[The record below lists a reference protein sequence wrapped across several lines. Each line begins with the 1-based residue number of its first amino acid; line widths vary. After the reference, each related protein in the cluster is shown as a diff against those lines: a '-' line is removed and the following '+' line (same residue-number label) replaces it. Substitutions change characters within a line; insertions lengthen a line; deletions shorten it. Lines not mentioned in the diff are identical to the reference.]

1 MNRTG
6 FEYEDIEANV
16 AEPLGDDLAY
26 ADNID
31 PSQILKDPRFLN
43 DLKEYY
49 GSKGEY
55 YASNDEYID
64 AFYSDSTWRD
74 LNTVSAGKG
83 ALEAMSS
90 NAQTRGRAKRIEQVW
105 RSLPAF
111 WQDGGRD
118 TLGAITDI
126 GSAVLLD
133 PINLLGGVSGLVK
146 GGQAA
151 RAAYLGGKTA
161 GRSKLTGVGQGALAG
176 GIDAAKYSAVAEL
189 GIEGATQARD
199 KSLGLRDEF
208 SVGRLAGMT
217 ALGAAGGA
225 LGGGAFG
232 ALGGYFGARGAVRVV
247 DDLVSRGF
255 TTQQIE
261 QVITEG
267 GEDAIKALAKSTEGP
282 DTFFAEP
289 EGIATG
295 ADSVAGEVPV
305 DPMDAK
311 IEKVSSIL
319 EGERKAYR
327 DAVATGADDETIQ
340 EIKNSRDVFA
350 ALQSFGERLK
360 REQAEIKRLEGTN
373 ELPNLNKAAKM
384 RTRFEDDL
392 DVFERISD
400 ADNPMESADARA
412 ILAQYKEKN
421 VDDVLPEGEAP
432 AAADTTTAKATD
444 ETTPVDETVPTE
456 PVDKAPPKIDIFGD
470 DGPFLNDK
478 QKEEVRGVLNDGYT
492 QADFEADYA
501 KGIYSV
507 PGIVDGQNKFKQ
519 SAINQIVAKAKD
531 AGAKTEAPAPEAK
544 VAPPEADGSVE
555 KIDTP
560 KILIDA
566 DSRGNA
572 LMAGLN
578 PADITPAPKSKNGRV
593 TKRRVDAAINANKSD
608 EPHAVAVKAMEE
620 AELVIS
626 KLPPSSSMTA
636 KTFLEAAE
644 VMSKRKDIGITSDP
658 QDIMAIVRKTVNK
671 IEENPSDS
679 SGKPLT
685 MTEEKAIKRRMKE
698 LMADNPEYSE
708 QTARVLALGEI
719 NKRRGMPTQKESGVR
734 SSSDSIEAR
743 SIFENAGR
751 DLEGKIQG
759 ILKKGTSVGDGY
771 TVTGQYRVKTNEIP
785 KEEAILKADLQARS
799 GKGPGIVTYVS
810 GGEQAIGPNGA
821 KVRVK
826 KGTTLFADAT
836 TKRSYT
842 DYTFLMRMLG
852 QDIKKKDI
860 KSVVKEAPEPE
871 EGLTEES
878 TRKALDAFNE
888 DGDVEKFV
896 KTITALGNGEKPKL
910 APVTEINTTS
920 GSKKLIVRSKLDS
933 EDVRMISEKQI
944 RENKGIEAIIGQKG
958 GAKSDPANWEVRYAP
973 MEAKAPTSAAR
984 RKLFDSLPPEA
995 EDVNPDAA
1003 RLETGGATGRGD
1015 PMEIDDFDKLELEL
1029 DDMDMATLKEISAYT
1044 PTAFFRNAEI
1054 NGRKVFGR
1062 DVRAMVNNMESRRW
1076 PLKEQEI
1083 DRHIEHMAFVKGLE
1097 AKLSPNGYSMPT
1109 ATRREAKLQIDKIF
1123 AGHPADEIAEAKRFI
1138 DSLGGDPDKAP
1149 LLIGKERL
1157 GGSQGL
1163 YSSIQNDIQIQT
1175 KQGPKDIIVQPRL
1188 NVLYHEVAHWAY
1200 HNILS
1205 PKDRSEFWNIAKSQ
1219 YKGGRFD
1226 RTVNDDFRALPQGEA
1241 NATREGQLFKINV
1254 ATKPAEF
1261 FAEQFEMWA
1270 TRNRQSPDLNTE
1282 KFWERIGGYVKAIFD
1297 RYYRGAKIDP
1307 NLEPLFAKII
1317 PDIGE
1322 EKTFTLGVGARPDTP
1337 LGKHIHKRFIQ
1348 VTLAREDIES
1358 AIASDSPSAIVNAHR
1373 ELQKLLL
1380 EMVPNSKLVARDG
1393 VEQAI
1398 FSPLRKGVGRRGMVK
1413 LIRDRINNYDEIID
1427 GKQYGTDDGF
1437 DARNYG
1443 DFSTESDMEKVA
1455 DQLKDFYHNGY
1466 AGTFVPAEGVPGR
1479 IKNLQASSTEN
1490 LLGMLDK
1497 QLNNAYQRVEETVD
1511 LVPDSK
1517 PSSLD
1522 RGAAPKRANGEV
1534 KGTTTIRNAK
1544 KKKDRQDNLTTEEA
1558 VNNSKKKR
1566 NDRARDGKEAIDA
1579 GRTNSVKGK
1588 SIADLRALYVKH
1600 KGSDYGDQIG
1610 LEIVNKIKS
1619 STIKGKPVK
1628 VSRET
1633 FKMSGQDLEVSFL
1646 DALHTGDKDRL
1657 SELLFE
1663 IQRRQNNKRAKSG
1676 TGKILSPRFKKTKD
1690 ALQIEINHSRGV
1702 MASDGIP
1709 PSARASVREMLS
1721 FITHRSPEIETTS
1734 RTIAYRMFNIL
1745 NKASVG
1751 TMEDVNKVTMDDMAR
1766 LAGGDY
1772 SVSGGGAFGNY
1783 QHPDFKNFRNLV
1795 RRLGTSLTKET
1806 GNPDEVF
1813 TELNKMVIR
1822 SGALESD
1829 EMGVIQTAYKN
1840 TSPKV
1845 RAEIENKYGSKYN
1858 DFYSSTKEDM
1868 LAYEW
1873 FGDSI
1878 TKYMKEDITRDD
1890 ILADALG
1897 DDMYAVQ
1904 NISLMDD
1911 AINRTAEYASYI
1923 INGQIGRQDVKDAFR
1938 RVTFYGDMFEDT
1950 AVSRPMAGTLQGK
1963 YLTHP
1968 SYAADYAYDTFMSMP
1983 KDKQARVLN
1992 FTNKGFGEDQST
2004 QMPIFFYH
2012 GTPRKNVFKKET
2024 NPNIHM
2030 RPSEVGVYGPGIY
2043 VTENPYVAS
2052 QMYARTPTFQAMVDA
2067 IDGVDLPDNIKE
2079 DLHFDAYE
2087 LVIIRRDIGKLRRQ
2101 FAEFDPESDVYLAKE
2116 LTAERTLIKEQ
2127 LDELIQAERAIV
2139 DNFKNKGLELE
2150 GDVLPTV
2157 INLKSPADFRANT
2170 VYSDE
2175 EHPFIEA
2182 LAAKFLEEGLPS
2194 QVFSSLSGLGRNN
2207 SQLGPRTGEDIYKS
2221 IIDSM
2226 INFGGRSRSGAQS
2239 ELNGMLQE
2247 MGYDGLL
2254 TTHRNSLNDGPE
2266 LMETNRT
2273 YGATSR
2279 EHTTAVLF
2287 KPNQVKHIDAD
2298 DFDQIQEGLFKSEPK
2313 ITPIPKGATGGIVE
2327 ALSSESI
2334 SKVDDI
2340 PVGEFGEL
2348 LETAGGDPSYVG
2360 ALMSLMRKRTI
2371 TPKEEQAIR
2380 RQGASRFLDTQS
2392 NRMKKMEA
2400 NWLAGWYKDHFPK
2413 LNSRFAGIY
2422 FPIQESLRKL
2432 PDSDGSLKR
2441 WFKKSVNVG
2450 GKIGRYAG
2458 TDRLAEQPQSYKK
2471 IVKALRYGDGTR
2483 QEKLLT
2489 EPERLVYKQV
2499 RAAFDAER
2507 KAMVE
2512 AGIDVGYRRN
2522 YFPQVWSAD
2531 KITKNVNEFRVALKN
2546 YHQAERTLNGL
2557 PPSPEVESDAFAK
2570 GIIATLTEEGSDGV
2584 YHAIRGT
2591 TRNPTFENVDYSR
2604 IINLDDPRLR
2614 DNLKELEPFLE
2625 DDLDAMLVKYFEGSS
2640 RRMTHIDELG
2650 VNSHAVYDYLKVAD
2664 EGLSGIADLLTTD
2677 KVFRMDR
2684 TSMNADGKQEIY
2696 TLQELVAMPF
2706 SGGGRHNVRPFV
2718 EKLDEA
2724 NRVGGAPA
2732 VRQLLY
2738 SVAPVDG
2745 TTGKINPTYRRRAEA
2760 IVHALEDFGGKQGAL
2775 QPDDHKFIEASMQV
2789 AMKKPMDGQGN
2800 QSVMNF
2806 SRKMRFFNNVTL
2818 LSYTTLTSL
2827 GDVVLPIIR
2836 SGSMKSYIKALA
2848 QMNSLTGDPAIRRG
2862 IINTGVAMENI
2873 VHERMIHL
2881 YGAPDGKASHAF
2893 FNATLLTDWT
2903 DMQRKIA
2910 GATAFNWFQSMQEK
2924 AYNNFKPSKG
2934 YGEQTRS
2941 YKEAHRA
2948 LKQYGLEKFLPNQ
2961 RKERVALGNTKMLED
2976 PDVKLAILKF
2986 ADDSIFQPNP
2996 NDVPMWAQTPFGA
3009 LVFQLKSFPLMMARM
3024 GGHVMREMDKG
3035 NFKPAMGFFLLG
3047 PAFGAGT
3054 LSVKDVLQSRGGEEN
3069 KSPEVRKRNLAKI
3082 LGHDEKTHGDY
3093 NDFLGWYFEG
3103 MAIMGGFGLLGDII
3117 HSFATQIDNGAYG
3130 ANRMVSTLLGP
3141 TVGLVPSAMT
3151 TAAGIFDDKGNSNAK
3166 ERAAAREFATR
3177 IPIVGGNRA
3186 AREGI
3191 VDAIAGENTKGRG
3204 RFYY

>member
-1 MNRTG
+1 
-6 FEYEDIEANV
+6 
-16 AEPLGDDLAY
+16 
-26 ADNID
+26 
-31 PSQILKDPRFLN
+31 
-43 DLKEYY
+43 
-49 GSKGEY
+49 
-55 YASNDEYID
+55 
-64 AFYSDSTWRD
+64 
-74 LNTVSAGKG
+74 
-83 ALEAMSS
+83 
-90 NAQTRGRAKRIEQVW
+90 
-105 RSLPAF
+105 
-111 WQDGGRD
+111 
-118 TLGAITDI
+118 
-126 GSAVLLD
+126 
-133 PINLLGGVSGLVK
+133 
-146 GGQAA
+146 
-151 RAAYLGGKTA
+151 
-161 GRSKLTGVGQGALAG
+161 
-176 GIDAAKYSAVAEL
+176 
-189 GIEGATQARD
+189 
-199 KSLGLRDEF
+199 
-208 SVGRLAGMT
+208 
-217 ALGAAGGA
+217 
-225 LGGGAFG
+225 
-232 ALGGYFGARGAVRVV
+232 
-247 DDLVSRGF
+247 
-255 TTQQIE
+255 
-261 QVITEG
+261 
-267 GEDAIKALAKSTEGP
+267 
-282 DTFFAEP
+282 
-289 EGIATG
+289 
-295 ADSVAGEVPV
+295 
-305 DPMDAK
+305 
-311 IEKVSSIL
+311 
-319 EGERKAYR
+319 
-327 DAVATGADDETIQ
+327 
-340 EIKNSRDVFA
+340 
-350 ALQSFGERLK
+350 
-360 REQAEIKRLEGTN
+360 
-373 ELPNLNKAAKM
+373 
-384 RTRFEDDL
+384 
-392 DVFERISD
+392 
-400 ADNPMESADARA
+400 
-412 ILAQYKEKN
+412 
-421 VDDVLPEGEAP
+421 
-432 AAADTTTAKATD
+432 
-444 ETTPVDETVPTE
+444 
-456 PVDKAPPKIDIFGD
+456 
-470 DGPFLNDK
+470 
-478 QKEEVRGVLNDGYT
+478 
-492 QADFEADYA
+492 
-501 KGIYSV
+501 
-507 PGIVDGQNKFKQ
+507 
-519 SAINQIVAKAKD
+519 
-531 AGAKTEAPAPEAK
+531 
-544 VAPPEADGSVE
+544 
-555 KIDTP
+555 
-560 KILIDA
+560 
-566 DSRGNA
+566 
-572 LMAGLN
+572 
-578 PADITPAPKSKNGRV
+578 
-593 TKRRVDAAINANKSD
+593 
-608 EPHAVAVKAMEE
+608 
-620 AELVIS
+620 
-626 KLPPSSSMTA
+626 
-636 KTFLEAAE
+636 
-644 VMSKRKDIGITSDP
+644 
-658 QDIMAIVRKTVNK
+658 
-671 IEENPSDS
+671 
-679 SGKPLT
+679 
-685 MTEEKAIKRRMKE
+685 
-698 LMADNPEYSE
+698 
-708 QTARVLALGEI
+708 
-719 NKRRGMPTQKESGVR
+719 
-734 SSSDSIEAR
+734 
-743 SIFENAGR
+743 
-751 DLEGKIQG
+751 
-759 ILKKGTSVGDGY
+759 
-771 TVTGQYRVKTNEIP
+771 
-785 KEEAILKADLQARS
+785 
-799 GKGPGIVTYVS
+799 
-810 GGEQAIGPNGA
+810 
-821 KVRVK
+821 
-826 KGTTLFADAT
+826 
-836 TKRSYT
+836 
-842 DYTFLMRMLG
+842 
-852 QDIKKKDI
+852 
-860 KSVVKEAPEPE
+860 
-871 EGLTEES
+871 
-878 TRKALDAFNE
+878 
-888 DGDVEKFV
+888 
-896 KTITALGNGEKPKL
+896 
-910 APVTEINTTS
+910 
-920 GSKKLIVRSKLDS
+920 
-933 EDVRMISEKQI
+933 
-944 RENKGIEAIIGQKG
+944 
-958 GAKSDPANWEVRYAP
+958 
-973 MEAKAPTSAAR
+973 
-984 RKLFDSLPPEA
+984 
-995 EDVNPDAA
+995 
-1003 RLETGGATGRGD
+1003 
-1015 PMEIDDFDKLELEL
+1015 
-1029 DDMDMATLKEISAYT
+1029 
-1044 PTAFFRNAEI
+1044 
-1054 NGRKVFGR
+1054 
-1062 DVRAMVNNMESRRW
+1062 
-1076 PLKEQEI
+1076 
-1083 DRHIEHMAFVKGLE
+1083 
-1097 AKLSPNGYSMPT
+1097 
-1109 ATRREAKLQIDKIF
+1109 
-1123 AGHPADEIAEAKRFI
+1123 
-1138 DSLGGDPDKAP
+1138 
-1149 LLIGKERL
+1149 
-1157 GGSQGL
+1157 
-1163 YSSIQNDIQIQT
+1163 
-1175 KQGPKDIIVQPRL
+1175 
-1188 NVLYHEVAHWAY
+1188 
-1200 HNILS
+1200 
-1205 PKDRSEFWNIAKSQ
+1205 
-1219 YKGGRFD
+1219 
-1226 RTVNDDFRALPQGEA
+1226 
-1241 NATREGQLFKINV
+1241 
-1254 ATKPAEF
+1254 
-1261 FAEQFEMWA
+1261 
-1270 TRNRQSPDLNTE
+1270 
-1282 KFWERIGGYVKAIFD
+1282 
-1297 RYYRGAKIDP
+1297 
-1307 NLEPLFAKII
+1307 
-1317 PDIGE
+1317 
-1322 EKTFTLGVGARPDTP
+1322 
-1337 LGKHIHKRFIQ
+1337 
-1348 VTLAREDIES
+1348 
-1358 AIASDSPSAIVNAHR
+1358 
-1373 ELQKLLL
+1373 
-1380 EMVPNSKLVARDG
+1380 
-1393 VEQAI
+1393 
-1398 FSPLRKGVGRRGMVK
+1398 
-1413 LIRDRINNYDEIID
+1413 
-1427 GKQYGTDDGF
+1427 
-1437 DARNYG
+1437 
-1443 DFSTESDMEKVA
+1443 MEKVA

-1466 AGTFVPAEGVPGR
+1466 AGTFKPAEGIPGR
-1479 IKNLQASSTEN
+1479 VKNLEASSTEN

-1497 QLNNAYQRVEETVD
+1497 QLTNSYQRAEETVD

-1517 PSSLD
+1517 PTSLD

-1588 SIADLRALYVKH
+1588 SISDLRALYVKH

-1633 FKMSGQDLEVSFL
+1633 FKMSGQDLEASFL

-1702 MASDGIP
+1702 MSSDGIP

-1721 FITHRSPEIETTS
+1721 FITHRNPEVEATS

-1751 TMEDVNKVTMDDMAR
+1751 TLEDVNKITMDDMAR
-1766 LAGGDY
+1766 LSGGDY

-1783 QHPDFKNFRNLV
+1783 QHPDFKNFRTLV
-1795 RRLGTSLTKET
+1795 RRLGANLTKGT
-1806 GNPDEVF
+1806 GSADDIF

-1822 SGALESD
+1822 SGALEAD
-1829 EMGVIQTAYKN
+1829 ELAVIQTAYRNANQK
-1840 TSPKV
+1840 T
-1845 RAEIENKYGSKYN
+1845 RDAIEAKYGSKYN

-1873 FGDSI
+1873 FGDSL

-1897 DDMYAVQ
+1897 DDLYAVQ
-1904 NISLMDD
+1904 NISIMDD

-1923 INGQIGRQDVKDAFR
+1923 INGQIGRQDVKEAFR

-1992 FTNKGFGEDQST
+1992 FTNKGFGEDQTT
-2004 QMPIFFYH
+2004 QMPVFFYH

-2024 NPNIHM
+2024 NPNVHM
-2030 RPSEVGVYGPGIY
+2030 KPSESGIYGPGIY

-2067 IDGVDLPDNIKE
+2067 IDNADIPDNVKE

-2087 LVIIRRDIGKLRRQ
+2087 LVLIRRDIGKLRRQ
-2101 FAEFDPESDVYLAKE
+2101 FSEFDPESNVYLEKE
-2116 LTAERTLIKEQ
+2116 LNAERTLIKEQ
-2127 LDELIQAERAIV
+2127 LDDLIVSERAIV
-2139 DNFKNKGLELE
+2139 DNFKNNGLELE

-2157 INLKSPADFRANT
+2157 IDLKSPADFRANT
-2170 VYSDE
+2170 IYSDE

-2207 SQLGPRTGEDIYKS
+2207 SQLGPRTGEEIYKS
-2221 IIDSM
+2221 IIDAM
-2226 INFGGRSRSGAQS
+2226 INFGGRSRSGAQA
-2239 ELNGMLQE
+2239 EFNGMLQE

-2298 DFDQIQEGLFKSEPK
+2298 DFDHIQEGLFKSEPK

-2334 SKVDDI
+2334 SKMDDI

-2392 NRMKKMEA
+2392 NRMKKMGA
-2400 NWLAGWYKDHFPK
+2400 NWLGGWYKDHFPK

-2450 GKIGRYAG
+2450 GAIGRYAG
-2458 TDRLAEQPQSYKK
+2458 TDRLAQQPQSYKK

-2483 QEKLLT
+2483 QEKSLT
-2489 EPERLVYKQV
+2489 DAERLVYKQI

-2531 KITKNVNEFRVALKN
+2531 KITKNVSEFRSALKR
-2546 YHQAERTLNGL
+2546 YHTAERAVSGL
-2557 PPSPEVESDAFAK
+2557 PPGTEIEADAFAK

-2614 DNLKELEPFLE
+2614 DNLKELEPYLE
-2625 DDLDAMLVKYFEGSS
+2625 DDLDALLVKYFEGSS

-2684 TSMNADGKQEIY
+2684 TSMNADGKQELY

-2706 SGGGRHNVRPFV
+2706 SGGNRNNVRPFV

-2738 SVAPVDG
+2738 SVAPTDA
-2745 TTGKINPTYRRRAEA
+2745 TTGKINQTYRRRAEA

-2924 AYNNFKPSKG
+2924 AFNNFKPNIG
-2934 YGEQTRS
+2934 YANQSRA

-2961 RKERVALGNTKMLED
+2961 RKERTALGDTKMLED

-3009 LVFQLKSFPLMMARM
+3009 LVFQLKSFPLMMARL
-3024 GGHVMREMDKG
+3024 GGHVFREMDKG

-3054 LSVKDVLQSRGGEEN
+3054 LSVKDVLQSRGGDEN

-3082 LGHDEKTHGDY
+3082 LGYDEKTHGDY

-3117 HSFATQIDNGAYG
+3117 HSFATQMDNGAYG

-3141 TVGLVPSAMT
+3141 TVGLIPSAMT
-3151 TAAGIFDDKGNSNAK
+3151 TAGGIFDDKDNSNAK
-3166 ERAAAREFATR
+3166 ERAAAREFAQR

-3191 VDAIAGENTKGRG
+3191 VDAIAGEQSSKKG